1 MIRKEIY
8 DKFKALY
15 DGRVKS
21 EPFLEFK
28 LWSLLMKIF
37 DPELGKSNST
47 KNLSCV
53 NQVIHDDLL

>member
-1 MIRKEIY
+1 MINSKHSMME
-8 DKFKALY
+8 
-15 DGRVKS
+15 
-21 EPFLEFK
+21 ELEVSHSWNSNC
-28 LWSLLMKIF
+28 WSLSMKIF